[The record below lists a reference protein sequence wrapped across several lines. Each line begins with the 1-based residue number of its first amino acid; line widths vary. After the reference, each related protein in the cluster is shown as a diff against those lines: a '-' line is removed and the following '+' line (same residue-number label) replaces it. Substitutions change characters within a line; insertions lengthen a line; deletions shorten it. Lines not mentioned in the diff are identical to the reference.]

1 VWWVGKRE
9 KEMGLHSLLLLLIS
23 IRSAP
28 AALAAPPPPPTFPKQ
43 FTCTVEVTA
52 HLVDRTKDYPPWLRV
67 IDVKYDFVNQ
77 RASAAV
83 RKGYEEGKMFLRR
96 YDNKSEFM
104 VRGDP
109 YPECVRSYLGE
120 KMPAPDLP
128 ASAVH
133 VGTEDIDG
141 VACDHWVDD
150 LGTNRIHI
158 YMAPS
163 PANKGNER
171 VPRRLTDEQVLDGES
186 VPLMTYDWKDLVVG
200 PIADN
205 NGAAATQTWFDIPQ
219 PYDWRSCSRYLGGFP
234 YLHIFHHYLRF

>member
-1 VWWVGKRE
+1 
-9 KEMGLHSLLLLLIS
+9 M
-23 IRSAP
+23 
-28 AALAAPPPPPTFPKQ
+28 
-43 FTCTVEVTA
+43 
-52 HLVDRTKDYPPWLRV
+52 
-67 IDVKYDFVNQ
+67 NQ

-83 RKGYEEGKMFLRR
+83 RRVRGGQNVFAALRQRASSWCAATPTRSACAPGENARAGPAGLRR
-96 YDNKSEFM
+96 A
-104 VRGDP
+104 R
-109 YPECVRSYLGE
+109 
-120 KMPAPDLP
+120 
-128 ASAVH
+128 
-133 VGTEDIDG
+133 GTEDIDG

-150 LGTNRIHI
+150 LGANRIHI